1 MKTFFAG
8 LFRKNLQN
16 FFIWA
21 SFILIVWMLFFDSND
36 LINQFQLHR
45 TYLQLQQE
53 KQFYEQG
60 IKEILEEKGAL
71 RQNPY
76 LLEKLARE
84 KYKMSSPEEDVY
96 VTE

>member
-1 MKTFFAG
+1 
-8 LFRKNLQN
+8 
-16 FFIWA
+16 
-21 SFILIVWMLFFDSND
+21 MLFFDSND